1 VRYCQIIEQ
10 SGTYAILFEIVRRMA
25 LLHITISLRDLRM
38 QAAASTSDTE
48 LASVLAFY
56 DNFIRNTAD
65 QLARGGQLEQV
76 SKTLRLEVEI
86 LEAEQQKNAH
96 LIQNQTRDIERLAKE
111 VKDWRAKELA
121 RAETREENIN
131 YAKQVTELKI
141 EVVSTIAG
149 SVIYV
154 YHT

>member
-1 VRYCQIIEQ
+1 
-10 SGTYAILFEIVRRMA
+10 
-25 LLHITISLRDLRM
+25 
-38 QAAASTSDTE
+38 
-48 LASVLAFY
+48 
-56 DNFIRNTAD
+56 
-65 QLARGGQLEQV
+65 
-76 SKTLRLEVEI
+76 
-86 LEAEQQKNAH
+86 
-96 LIQNQTRDIERLAKE
+96 LAKE